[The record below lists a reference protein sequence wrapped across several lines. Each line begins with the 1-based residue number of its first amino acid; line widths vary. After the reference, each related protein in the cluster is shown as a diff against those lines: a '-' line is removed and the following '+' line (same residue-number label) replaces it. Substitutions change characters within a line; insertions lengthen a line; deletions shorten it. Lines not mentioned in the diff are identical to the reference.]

1 MRTLTGTVIQDGVEY
16 MAYPPPVKLVKAMR
30 REYAEDAV
38 NYGHMLLRTC
48 AYYRSLEDPE
58 LGDQCNGLGLDHLH
72 GRPIKTGSVN
82 ATVPIFLVHVVAR
95 DCA

>member
-1 MRTLTGTVIQDGVEY
+1 

-38 NYGHMLLRTC
+38 NHGHMLLRTC

-58 LGDQCNGLGLDHLH
+58 LGDQCNGSGLDHLH
-72 GRPIKTGSVN
+72 GRPIETDSVN
-82 ATVPIFLVHVVAR
+82 AMISIFGTCYCPRLR
-95 DCA
+95 LNE